1 MDQKTACVESI
12 RGLVADDSYGS
23 DNWLKRNLSSAD
35 NEHRSQAQEL
45 MPATFQG
52 GAMAYDVSIAGTPQ
66 RAKVRNPWGVV
77 GLTVGSEIASCAL
90 IN

>member
-1 MDQKTACVESI
+1 MDQKRACVESI

-35 NEHRSQAQEL
+35 NAHRSQAQEL

-52 GAMAYDVSIAGTPQ
+52 GAMALRRKHRKDPTARQG
-66 RAKVRNPWGVV
+66 
-77 GLTVGSEIASCAL
+77 
-90 IN
+90 